1 MTDEQAGREVQRGGE
16 DAAGKRG
23 ETRVVP
29 VAPVPS
35 VGGMSVG
42 GHLGAAAGGLM
53 QPIGGL
59 IPAPGGGEAGAFD
72 DASDDI
78 AARVEGVLAQDGRI
92 RMADVVVTVEQGV
105 VELSGGV
112 PTERER
118 REAEEVSARV
128 PGVRSVQNR
137 LTVV

>member
-1 MTDEQAGREVQRGGE
+1 MMTDEQAGREVQRGDEG
-16 DAAGKRG
+16 AAGERG

-42 GHLGAAAGGLM
+42 GHISGAAGGLT

-59 IPAPGGGEAGAFD
+59 IPAPGRGEAGAFD
-72 DASDDI
+72 DAGDI
-78 AARVEGVLAQDGRI
+78 ASRVEGVLAQDGRI
-92 RMADVVVTVEQGV
+92 RMTNVVVTVERGV
-105 VELSGGV
+105 VDLSGSV
-112 PTERER
+112 STERER
-118 REAEEVSARV
+118 KDAEEVSARV